1 MAGAFKRKEKRYF
14 VKYSNISKLGYKTKR
29 IRPTNMAPTRYFMAR
44 HYAEAD
50 KKRNSEN
57 GQSEPG
63 F

>member
-1 MAGAFKRKEKRYF
+1 
-14 VKYSNISKLGYKTKR
+14 
-29 IRPTNMAPTRYFMAR
+29 MAR

-63 F
+63 FWLVPII